1 MRERSSSEFVG
12 HRVPEGQSPLA
23 RRFQRRGKNVLRPVP
38 LGTAE
43 GSAVPPALRRH
54 ASNPALEAPGYW
66 RLSLRD
72 TWSRYIF
79 VFCFL
84 IVLTATS
91 AAQTNAAVSFEMP
104 KSHNPI
110 SAYSPSHAP
119 EPELTNSPRL
129 NQLIRDGK
137 LYLSLKDAIR
147 LAMENNLDI
156 AIARYN
162 LPIAD
167 MDILRTKAGGVFRGV
182 NAGFVQGT
190 PGGGVGGFG
199 TGAPGAGAG
208 GTTAGAGGAGAG
220 ASGLVQSTLGVGT
233 AVPSY
238 DPTIVA
244 SVGAEHQTTPLANQ
258 RIYGVPLLQLNTG
271 QANFGFTQ
279 AFATGS
285 SISFEFNNNRQTT
298 NSPFFNL
305 SPDLGSMYRFS
316 FQQQLLSGFGFGP
329 NLRYLRI
336 AKNNKKISDIA
347 FKDQVMATVTQI
359 QNIYWDLVNAYEQSQ
374 VNEQSLAFAQQ
385 SLDNAKKQFQLQS
398 IPAMDVM
405 RAEAE
410 VSKRDQ
416 DLTVA
421 RTSLQLQELLMKNAL
436 TKSLDDPV
444 LESVSVVP
452 TYTLQSSQVAP
463 PGENVQDLIQQALHD
478 RPELF
483 ESDVDLAN
491 RQISRKAARNAL
503 LPSLSL
509 AAFYG
514 GSGLAGPLNPV
525 YNVPGVPNA
534 STVPTDFSGALG
546 NAFNNT
552 APDYYV
558 GFNLN
563 IPIRNRVAKADQ
575 YRSELEYRQAQLR
588 REELRK
594 QIRIEVRNAEYALE
608 QTAARVE
615 AARKS
620 RDLAQRTF
628 EITQKEQ
635 TLGAGSTF
643 QTMTAQRDLA
653 LAELDLVTA
662 TTTYQK
668 AKVELDRATGTTLE
682 HNGIQIADAIKGTV
696 SAVSTQAP

>member
-1 MRERSSSEFVG
+1 MRWRELCRNFVVWCMVG
-12 HRVPEGQSPLA
+12 LTV
-23 RRFQRRGKNVLRPVP
+23 
-38 LGTAE
+38 
-43 GSAVPPALRRH
+43 SA
-54 ASNPALEAPGYW
+54 SG
-66 RLSLRD
+66 
-72 TWSRYIF
+72 
-79 VFCFL
+79 
-84 IVLTATS
+84 
-91 AAQTNAAVSFEMP
+91 QTNGAVSLEMP
-104 KSHNPI
+104 KSRSPF
-110 SAYSPSHAP
+110 SAYTAATTP
-119 EPELTNSPRL
+119 EPSLVNSPGL
-129 NQLIRDGK
+129 TQLIRDGK

-147 LAMENNLDI
+147 LALENNLDI

-182 NAGFVQGT
+182 NTGVVQGT

-233 AVPSY
+233 AVQSY
-238 DPTIVA
+238 DPVIIG
-244 SVGAEHQTTPLANQ
+244 SVGEEHQTTQLANRQ
-258 RIYGVPLLQLNTG
+258 IYGVPLLQLNSG
-271 QANFGFTQ
+271 QANFGFAQ

-285 SISFEFNNNRQTT
+285 SLSFEFNNNRQTT

-305 SPDLGSMYRFS
+305 SPALGSMYRLS

-336 AKNNKKISDIA
+336 AKNDKKISDIG
-347 FKDQVMATVTQI
+347 FKDQVMATVTQVE
-359 QNIYWDLVNAYEQSQ
+359 NIYWDLVSAYEQAQ
-374 VNEQSLAFAQQ
+374 VNEQSVAFAQH
-385 SLDNAKKQFQLQS
+385 SLDNAKKQLQLQS

-444 LESVSVVP
+444 LESVNVVP
-452 TYTLQSSQVAP
+452 TDRAQT
-463 PGENVQDLIQQALHD
+463 GETPAAKLSVQALIDQALHD
-478 RPELF
+478 RPELQ
-483 ESDVDLAN
+483 ESDVDLVN

-509 AAFYG
+509 VAFYG

-525 YNVPGVPNA
+525 YNIPGVPNV
-534 STVPTDFSGALG
+534 STVPTDFGGALG
-546 NAFNNT
+546 NSFNNT

-575 YRSELEYRQAQLR
+575 YRSELEYRQAELR

-594 QIRIEVRNAEYALE
+594 QIRIEVRNAEYALQ
-608 QTAARVE
+608 QTAARVD
-615 AARKS
+615 AARKT

-643 QTMTAQRDLA
+643 QTMTAQRDLS

-662 TTTYQK
+662 MTVYEK
-668 AKVELDRATGTTLE
+668 AKVELDRATASTLE
-682 HNGIQIADAIKGTV
+682 HNGIEIGAAMRGMIN
-696 SAVSTQAP
+696 SSNHP

>member
-1 MRERSSSEFVG
+1 MRIRSRAVG
-12 HRVPEGQSPLA
+12 ILQLV
-23 RRFQRRGKNVLRPVP
+23 
-38 LGTAE
+38 
-43 GSAVPPALRRH
+43 
-54 ASNPALEAPGYW
+54 
-66 RLSLRD
+66 
-72 TWSRYIF
+72 
-79 VFCFL
+79 
-84 IVLTATS
+84 
-91 AAQTNAAVSFEMP
+91 AVSLISTVAFAQSAGRSQP
-104 KSHNPI
+104 QPNSAGLSNAPSRTDYSAIFTLPRSHNPL
-110 SAYSPSHAP
+110 SAYSPSNTP
-119 EPELTNSPRL
+119 EPQLTNSPDL

-147 LAMENNLDI
+147 LALQNNLDI

-182 NAGFVQGT
+182 NAGVVQGT

-220 ASGLVQSTLGVGT
+220 ASGLVQSTLGVGA

-238 DPTIVA
+238 DPAVIA
-244 SVGAEHQTTPLANQ
+244 SIGAEHQTTQLANQ

-271 QANFGFTQ
+271 QANFGVTQ

-305 SPDLGSMYRFS
+305 SPALGAMYRFT

-336 AKNNKKISDIA
+336 ANNNKKISNIA

-359 QNIYWDLVNAYEQSQ
+359 ENIYWDLVNAYEQSQ
-374 VNEQSLAFAQQ
+374 VNEQSVAFAAQ
-385 SLDNAKKQFQLQS
+385 SFENAKKQLQLES

-410 VSKRDQ
+410 VSRRAQ

-421 RTSLQLQELLMKNAL
+421 RTSLQLQELLMKNAI
-436 TKSLDDPV
+436 TKTLEDPV
-444 LESVSVVP
+444 LEAINVVP
-452 TYTLQSSQVAP
+452 TDTLQSAQIAP
-463 PGENVQDLIQQALHD
+463 SEQSVDQLIQEALHE
-478 RPELF
+478 RPELA
-483 ESDVDLAN
+483 ESDVDLVN

-509 AAFYG
+509 VTFYG
-514 GSGLAGPLNPV
+514 GSGLAGALNPV

-534 STVPTDFSGALG
+534 SNVPTDFSGALG

-575 YRSELEYRQAQLR
+575 YRSELEYRQAELR

-608 QTAARVE
+608 QTASRVE
-615 AARKS
+615 AARKA

-635 TLGAGSTF
+635 TLGAGSTY

-662 TTTYQK
+662 MTVYQK
-668 AKVELDRATGTTLE
+668 ARIEVDRATASTLE
-682 HNGIQIADAIKGTV
+682 HNGIQIQEALTGNV
-696 SAVSTQAP
+696 NSTNP

>member
-1 MRERSSSEFVG
+1 MRSSTRLE
-12 HRVPEGQSPLA
+12 RLAAPL
-23 RRFQRRGKNVLRPVP
+23 
-38 LGTAE
+38 
-43 GSAVPPALRRH
+43 
-54 ASNPALEAPGYW
+54 
-66 RLSLRD
+66 
-72 TWSRYIF
+72 
-79 VFCFL
+79 FCF
-84 IVLTATS
+84 VVCACTCFS
-91 AAQTNAAVSFEMP
+91 QQPTNSNTIANTDPSRPHYSSVFKMP
-104 KSHNPI
+104 SSRNPL
-110 SAYSPSHAP
+110 SAYSPSSTP

-167 MDILRTKAGGVFRGV
+167 MDILRTQAGGVFRGV
-182 NAGFVQGT
+182 NAGVVQGT

-271 QANFGFTQ
+271 QANFGFSQ

-285 SISFEFNNNRQTT
+285 SVSFEFNNNRQTT

-305 SPDLGSMYRFS
+305 SPALGAMYRFS

-336 AKNNKKISDIA
+336 ANNNKKISDIA

-359 QNIYWDLVNAYEQSQ
+359 ENIYWDLVNAYQQSQ
-374 VNEQSLAFAQQ
+374 VNEQSRAFAQQ
-385 SLDNAKKQFQLQS
+385 SLENAKKQLQLES

-405 RAEAE
+405 KAEAE
-410 VSKRDQ
+410 VSKREQ

-444 LESVSVVP
+444 LESVNVVP
-452 TYTLQSSQVAP
+452 TDTLQSAQIAP
-463 PGENVQDLIQQALHD
+463 SNQSVQELIQQALRD
-478 RPELF
+478 RPELA
-483 ESDVDLAN
+483 ESDVDLVN

-509 AAFYG
+509 VAFYG
-514 GSGLAGPLNPV
+514 GSGLSGPLNPV
-525 YNVPGVPNA
+525 YNVPDVPN
-534 STVPTDFSGALG
+534 SSNVPADYSGALK

-575 YRSELEYRQAQLR
+575 YRSELEYRQAELR

-635 TLGAGSTF
+635 ALGAGSTF

-653 LAELDLVTA
+653 LAELDFVAAMTV
-662 TTTYQK
+662 YEK
-668 AKVELDRATGTTLE
+668 ARVEVERAIGSTLE
-682 HNGIQIADAIKGTV
+682 HNGIAIQDAMDATV
-696 SAVSTQAP
+696 SSATP